1 MRNICIKFDSPNIS
15 YILFFIDICD
25 PHCSDSCFAETKGN
39 DCYVYKGEMTVLHDG
54 SGSEEVIKD
63 AVLASVEGSMT
74 SGELADSI
82 DDVEK
87 VTYLGDSLE
96 DVTATLGPPFNEPP
110 VIGKI
115 QGNTIGQDDDDDEND
130 KKGVIIGAC
139 LAAALIALLALL
151 VHRRRTQQIDESKGL
166 ALDSFDDGEL
176 DEDALNQNYDSE
188 PGSFHLGQFHYTKD
202 GRRYLSAAC
211 ELCRANSAFNLE
223 RDGSFIRANSKDL
236 GGKHSAHDVHVC
248 TSATCIRCQNGTPG
262 QVEFIKTGD
271 ATFCQPIDEELTED
285 FEENSASDEASQK
298 QSRPSKFAFWRK
310 K

>member
-1 MRNICIKFDSPNIS
+1 
-15 YILFFIDICD
+15 
-25 PHCSDSCFAETKGN
+25 
-39 DCYVYKGEMTVLHDG
+39 MTVLHDG

-74 SGELADSI
+74 GGELADSI
-82 DDVEK
+82 NDVEK

-96 DVTATLGPPFNEPP
+96 DVTAALGPPFNDSPTFDQ
-110 VIGKI
+110 V
-115 QGNTIGQDDDDDEND
+115 QGSPIGQGDGDDENNNF
-130 KKGVIIGAC
+130 GVIIGAC
-139 LAAALIALLALL
+139 LAAAFIALLALL
-151 VHRRRTQQIDESKGL
+151 VHKRRTQYLDESKGL
-166 ALDSFDDGEL
+166 ELDSFDEGEL

-211 ELCRANSAFNLE
+211 ELCRANSAFDLE

-262 QVEFIKTGD
+262 QVEFIRAGD

-285 FEENSASDEASQK
+285 FEENNSAGDEATQK
-298 QSRPSKFAFWRK
+298 ESKTSKLAFWRK

>member
-1 MRNICIKFDSPNIS
+1 MYLLSLWRFLDDCEP
-15 YILFFIDICD
+15 
-25 PHCSDSCFAETKGN
+25 ETAGN

-96 DVTATLGPPFNEPP
+96 DVTAALGPPFDNTP
-110 VIGKI
+110 VVGQI
-115 QGNTIGQDDDDDEND
+115 QGSPVEKVNDDDENN
-130 KKGVIIGAC
+130 KMGVIIGAC
-139 LAAALIALLALL
+139 LAAAFIALLALL
-151 VHRRRTQQIDESKGL
+151 VHKRRTQQIDESKEL

-211 ELCRANSAFNLE
+211 ELCRANSAFDLE
-223 RDGSFIRANSKDL
+223 RDGSFTRADSKDL
-236 GGKHSAHDVHVC
+236 GSKHSANDVHVC

-285 FEENSASDEASQK
+285 FEKKSASDNASQK
-298 QSRPSKFAFWRK
+298 PSKLAFWRK